1 MPISSPEATAGFD
14 VDELL
19 GESVGHAE
27 DRERTAF
34 DERAGRRA
42 GSLVLFGAGR
52 LGRRTLAHLRAEG
65 VEPVAFADND
75 ARRWGGDVDGVP
87 VLSPDDAARRHGRD
101 AVFVVTIWGAGSP
114 HRYGHSEAQL
124 HGLGVEAV
132 SPFSWLAWKH
142 AERMLPYYALDLPS
156 RVLRRATD
164 VERAA
169 TLFTDP
175 ASRRQYAVQ
184 LRWRLTGSTDV
195 LDHPHP
201 GVQYLADDLWS
212 DRPDEVIVDCGAY
225 DGDTLQAWLAHRG
238 TSFRRYL
245 ALEPDPGTYA
255 RLEAFVASLDAD
267 VRCRVTELRLAVA
280 AAAGQATFTAS
291 GTGAASLG
299 PTGDVLVDCARLDD
313 LNCGGGPPTWVKMDI
328 EGAEPDAVAGAAT
341 LIASRSP
348 VLAICVYHA
357 QDHLWRVPAALH
369 DLCPEYRFTLRP
381 HNEEGWDLVL
391 YAVPPDRWR

>member
-1 MPISSPEATAGFD
+1 MPISSPEATAGLD

-19 GESVGHAE
+19 SESPLHAE
-27 DRERTAF
+27 GRERTAF
-34 DERAGRRA
+34 DEVAGRRA
-42 GSLVLFGAGR
+42 ARLVLFGAGR

-65 VEPVAFADND
+65 VEPIAFADNSE
-75 ARRWGGDVDGVP
+75 RLWGSDVDGVP
-87 VLSPDDAARRHGRD
+87 VLSPDNAARRHGRD

-124 HGLGVEAV
+124 LGLGVEAV

-156 RVLRRATD
+156 RVLRQAAD
-164 VERAA
+164 VERA
-169 TLFTDP
+169 TGLFTDR
-175 ASRRQYAVQ
+175 ASRRQFADQ

-212 DRPDEVIVDCGAY
+212 DCPDEVVVDCGAY
-225 DGDTLQAWLAHRG
+225 DGDTLRAWLAHRG
-238 TSFRRYL
+238 ASFRRYV
-245 ALEPDPGTYA
+245 ALEPDPGNYA
-255 RLEAFVASLDAD
+255 RLERCVASLDD
-267 VRCRVTELRLAVA
+267 EVRRRVTALPLAVA
-280 AAAGQATFTAS
+280 ATPGQATFTAS

-299 PTGDVLVDCARLDD
+299 PAGDVLVDCIRLDD
-313 LNCGGGPPTWVKMDI
+313 LDLGGGQPTWVKMDI

-341 LIASRSP
+341 MITSHPP

-357 QDHLWRVPAALH
+357 QDHLWRVPTALH
-369 DLCPEYRFTLRP
+369 ELCPDYRFTLRP

-391 YAVPPDRWR
+391 YAVAPQRWR